1 MKRFVFRLDAALKAR
16 QTILEARQAD
26 VLELTGRYDLATQL
40 LAETEAKLAEHV
52 KVTPKVGA
60 SFDPARELQNQRH
73 RQQIREE
80 VDRRRELV
88 RQLTEHLEKAREIL
102 AEAYRD
108 VRALEVLE
116 ERDRTT
122 WALEMKRE
130 EQKLSDDSTAQRH
143 GR

>member
-1 MKRFVFRLDAALKAR
+1 MKKFVFRLAAALKAR
-16 QTILEARQAD
+16 QTILEAKQAE
-26 VLELTGRYDLATQL
+26 VLELTGRFDLATQL
-40 LAETEAKLAEHV
+40 LQDTEAKLSAHV
-52 KVTPKVGA
+52 QHGPRVG
-60 SFDPARELQNQRH
+60 STFDPARELQNQRH

-88 RQLTEHLEKAREIL
+88 RQLNEHLEKARDAL

-116 ERDRTT
+116 ERDRAT

-130 EQKLSDDSTAQRH
+130 EQKISDDSTAQRH